1 MNYSEIFNL
10 DDKPAVMK
18 FTRPTLLLLI
28 AFAVYW
34 SFESLTPRESGMLAM
49 DPAHFDLDRARSH
62 VEQISRKPHAVGFP
76 AHAEVRKYLIGELE
90 KLGLSVQQQS
100 GYTSGD
106 WANVSRAVNIFARI
120 EGTGEGGKDLLL
132 LSHYDSSPHS
142 SYGASDAGSGVA
154 TILEGVRSYLNEG
167 VQPVND
173 IIILFSDAEELG
185 LNGADLFANRHPWT
199 DNIGLILNF
208 EARGSGGP
216 SFMLLETNRGNQRM
230 IEEFKKAGVRFPVAN
245 SLAYSIY
252 KLLPNDTDL
261 TVFREDRDIE
271 GFNFAF
277 VDDHY
282 HYHTSLDTAENLD
295 GRTLAHQGS
304 YLAPLLRHFAQAD
317 LTDMKSLNDQAYYN
331 MPYYGLVSYSF
342 DLIWPLFFL
351 ALFLFIGLV
360 IVGIVRS
367 KFDYK
372 EIIKGF
378 LPLFGT
384 LLINGALGIFAW
396 GALNSLYP
404 GYEDMLHGF
413 TYNGHTYIYTF
424 IAFSLA
430 TCFLVYNRFYS
441 LKSANLLVAPILLW
455 LVLVGVLSARLPGAN
470 YFAIPLLALLAGFL
484 MAIWD
489 KDEKGSSLPYK
500 LVLTLPAI
508 FILVPSIYMFPVA
521 LGLKMLA
528 TTTLLLT
535 LAFFATLPFW
545 HSLRMMTRLGTL
557 SLLVGFLFLFKA
569 HFQSGFNDRRPKP
582 TSLVY
587 LKDMDA
593 NTARWATYDKVLDD
607 WNSLYF
613 PERKKQPEASG
624 DNVLSSK
631 YQTRFRRT
639 AAAPVKDIPGP
650 TVEILRDTLIRGSR
664 QIRLDIRSS
673 RPIHR
678 VDVYASGNEIRQAS
692 VNGTELDSDFL
703 KSRIGKEGSAKLFT
717 HFVSDNASSE
727 VDLVVPDNGQA
738 IELEIYEASND
749 LLSHPRFSVA
759 GRPKRTIP
767 MPFVLNDAIIVH
779 RTFRIE

>member
-1 MNYSEIFNL
+1 
-10 DDKPAVMK
+10 MK
-18 FTRPTLLLLI
+18 FTRPTLLLFI
-28 AFAVYW
+28 AFAIYW
-34 SFESLTPRESGMLAM
+34 SFESLTPRESGMLAV
-49 DPAHFDLDRARSH
+49 DPSHFDLDRAKSH

-76 AHAEVRKYLIGELE
+76 AHAEVREYLIGELE
-90 KLGLSVQQQS
+90 KMGLSVQLQS

-106 WANVSRAVNIFARI
+106 WANVSQAVNIYARI

-167 VQPVND
+167 VQPIND
-173 IIILFSDAEELG
+173 IIILFTDAEELG
-185 LNGADLFANRHPWT
+185 LNGADLFANQHPWT
-199 DNIGLILNF
+199 DHIGLILNF

-282 HYHTSLDTAENLD
+282 HYHTSLDTHENLD
-295 GRTLAHQGS
+295 RRTLAHQGS

-331 MPYYGLVSYSF
+331 MPYYGLVSYSY
-342 DLIWPLFFL
+342 DLIWPMFFL
-351 ALFLFIGLV
+351 ALFLFISLM
-360 IVGIVRS
+360 IVGIVRK
-367 KFDYK
+367 KFNYK
-372 EIIKGF
+372 EVIKGF

-384 LLINGALGIFAW
+384 LLINGALGVFAW

-413 TYNGHTYIYTF
+413 TYNGHTYIYAF

-441 LKSANLLVAPILLW
+441 LKSANLLIAPILLW
-455 LVLVGVLSARLPGAN
+455 LVLVGMLSYKLPGAN
-470 YFAIPLLALLAGFL
+470 YFVIPLFALLAGFL

-489 KDEKGSSLPYK
+489 RDEKGSSLPYK
-500 LVLTLPAI
+500 FVLTLPAI
-508 FILVPSIYMFPVA
+508 FILAPSIYMFPVA

-528 TTTLLLT
+528 TTTLLLS
-535 LAFFATLPFW
+535 LVFFATLPFW
-545 HSLRMMTRLGTL
+545 HSLRMMTRLGAL
-557 SLLVGFLFLFKA
+557 SLLMGFLFLFKA
-569 HFQSGFNDRRPKP
+569 HLQSGFNDRRPKP

-587 LKDMDA
+587 LVDMDDQ
-593 NTARWATYDKVLDD
+593 TAQWATYDKVLDD

-613 PERKKQPEASG
+613 PEGEEKSETSES
-624 DNVLSSK
+624 DVLSSK

-639 AAAPVKDIPGP
+639 APAPVKEISGP
-650 TVEILRDTLIRGSR
+650 EVEILKDTLIDGLR
-664 QIRLDIRSS
+664 QISLNIQSFRTINR
-673 RPIHR
+673 I
-678 VDVYASGNEIRQAS
+678 DVYASGNEIIDAQ

-703 KSRIGKEGSAKLFT
+703 KSRRGKEGNAKLFT
-717 HFVSDNASSE
+717 HYVSNNASSE
-727 VDLVVPDNGQA
+727 VTLVVSDNGQTVD
-738 IELEIYEASND
+738 LDIYEASND
-749 LLSHPRFSVA
+749 LLTHPRFSVA
-759 GRPKRTIP
+759 GRPGRAIP

-779 RTFRIE
+779 RSFRIE